1 MVKCQKELLLF
12 FLLLLIH
19 QGERSLPTGPTG
31 GGLRR
36 LSGLSCNIL
45 PLQDEILA
53 DSSSVLLNNPNCSS
67 LRLLLQKVYLHAG
80 VHAHARAHVCC
91 H

>member
-19 QGERSLPTGPTG
+19 QGERSLPTGPRG

-36 LSGLSCNIL
+36 LSGLSHNIL
-45 PLQDEILA
+45 PLHDEILA
-53 DSSSVLLNNPNCSS
+53 DSSSVLLNNPNCSC
-67 LRLLLQKVYLHAG
+67 LRLLLEKEYLR
-80 VHAHARAHVCC
+80 VHVLVCVCC